1 MVVAICRGDGGAL
14 EADDKTSK
22 YMRGIHDEDGNKI
35 SQINRGRGVD
45 TASVVDCKEEAT
57 ASRFRDEHYTKRD
70 RREQREYVTNER

>member
-45 TASVVDCKEEAT
+45 TSSVVDCKVAT
-57 ASRFRDEHYTKRD
+57 ASRFRDENYTKRD
-70 RREQREYVTNER
+70 RREQREDVTNER